1 MVIIKPFKS
10 IILNPELIQKNDLLC
25 PVYDTIDETEYAR
38 YGSEK
43 NNVIHITSRRED
55 IKTDEF
61 IDSAKKHLERFFKER
76 ILIEREHPAFYIYG
90 IRYNLPGN
98 ILEEIPDTGRR
109 DVYFA
114 FGLVALTKVGESGKS
129 DIVGHERIFKKHTVE
144 RYELMKSLGMNFSPI
159 VAEYNMPGHDI
170 NNILEEYL
178 GFKRPDLILR
188 DDRPPITDLTLNG
201 TRHLLWEITD
211 SDIIMNLQKIMSDK
225 RVMILDGHHRYTAAR
240 ELRIADD
247 VEYTMMMF
255 MEGGDRALLLLPWH
269 RCIRQVDV
277 TRLQSQVMK
286 HFDTIWKGELNS
298 EFYNMLKTKDDD
310 YDVRIGLYDGNEFCV
325 LKAHKD
331 EVAGLSARLD
341 EKVGLDNISL
351 NEWIVEPCADDSNV
365 NNANKVIFVGSMAEA
380 VRKVDVHSFNAAFL
394 MRPLTIKDVEYK
406 AHVEMKN
413 FPQKSTMFLPKVA
426 EGIMMRRF

>member
-1 MVIIKPFKS
+1 MVIIKPFKCM
-10 IILNPELIQKNDLLC
+10 ILNPELINRNDLLC
-25 PVYDTIDETEYAR
+25 PVYDTIDENEYAR

-43 NNVIHITSRRED
+43 NNVIHVTSRRND
-55 IKTDEF
+55 IKTSEF
-61 IDSAKKHLERFFKER
+61 IDSAKKSLDRFLKEQ
-76 ILIEREHPAFYIYG
+76 ILIERKHPAFYIYG

-98 ILEEIPDTGRR
+98 ILEGIPDTGRR

-114 FGLVALTKVGESGKS
+114 FGLVAITKIDKTGNG

-144 RYELMKSLGMNFSPI
+144 RYGLMKALGMNFSPI

-170 NNILEEYL
+170 NNMLEDYL
-178 GFKRPDLILR
+178 GFKRPDLVLNDI
-188 DDRPPITDLTLNG
+188 RPPLADLTLNG
-201 TRHLLWEITD
+201 IRHLLWEIPD
-211 SDIIMNLQKIMSDK
+211 PDIILDIQKLMAEK
-225 RVMILDGHHRYTAAR
+225 RVMILDGHHRYNATR
-240 ELRIADD
+240 ELSITDD

-269 RCIRQVDV
+269 RCVRQVDV
-277 TRLQSQVMK
+277 ARLRSQVEE
-286 HFDTIWKGELNS
+286 HFDTIWKGEQNA
-298 EFYNMLKTKDDD
+298 EFYTILQTKEDD
-310 YDVRIGLYDGNEFCV
+310 YDVRIGLYDGNKFCV
-325 LKAHKD
+325 LKAHKN
-331 EVAGLSARLD
+331 EVAGLSARLG

-351 NEWIVEPCADDSNV
+351 NEWIIEPCAGDNSV
-365 NNANKVIFVGSMAEA
+365 NKVIFVGSTAEA
-380 VRKVDVHSFNAAFL
+380 IRKVDAHGFNVAFL

>member
-10 IILNPELIQKNDLLC
+10 MILNPELIQKNELLC

-55 IKTDEF
+55 IKSNEF
-61 IDSAKKHLERFFKER
+61 IDSAKKHLERFLKER

-90 IRYNLPGN
+90 IRYNLPEN

-114 FGLVALTKVGESGKS
+114 FGLVALAKVEEPGKG

-170 NNILEEYL
+170 NNMLEEYL

-188 DDRPPITDLTLNG
+188 DDRPPIADLTLNG

-211 SDIIMNLQKIMSDK
+211 SDLIMNIRKLMSDK
-225 RVMILDGHHRYTAAR
+225 KVMILDGHHRYTAAR

-298 EFYNMLKTKDDD
+298 EFYNMLQTKDDD
-310 YDVRIGLYDGNEFCV
+310 YDVRIGLYNGNEFCV
-325 LKAHKD
+325 LKAHKN

-351 NEWIVEPCADDSNV
+351 NEWVIGPCADD
-365 NNANKVIFVGSMAEA
+365 NNENKVIFVGSTAEA
-380 VRKVDVHSFNAAFL
+380 VRKVDAHGFNAAFL